1 MSLRRVYIFIY
12 PLFDGDSRPFHVLLA
27 RLSSNTSHLRIHLP
41 FQAQGQYDVRLK
53 RGRLHVIPFSSL
65 LQWCLHPGSVAD
77 IRHLDNNSKGVSPSS
92 RILVL
97 KSSQNVTNTTQ
108 TCLRVGF
115 QHRENLLLLLS
126 LPPFCFS
133 RVNMIRANLLSQ
145 LAWTNTG
152 RTCSSYCLSSP
163 PLVLELGLQSNPL
176 DLLDP
181 PLPSAKILLETC
193 FFESWFDSF
202 DTWWSP

>member
-1 MSLRRVYIFIY
+1 MLFLFPASSNDVFIQGPLQILDILTIF
-12 PLFDGDSRPFHVLLA
+12 LKGCLLVHPS
-27 RLSSNTSHLRIHLP
+27 LSSSRVKMLLVRRKLASESISNT
-41 FQAQGQYDVRLK
+41 GK
-53 RGRLHVIPFSSL
+53 TCFSS
-65 LQWCLHPGSVAD
+65 CPSPRSV
-77 IRHLDNNSKGVSPSS
+77 S
-92 RILVL
+92 REFIWY
-97 KSSQNVTNTTQ
+97 
-108 TCLRVGF
+108 
-115 QHRENLLLLLS
+115 
-126 LPPFCFS
+126 
-133 RVNMIRANLLSQ
+133 LLSQ

-152 RTCSSYCLSSP
+152 RTCSSYCLFSP